1 MLHPHSW
8 TALVTCAALFL
19 YFVTS
24 AKVALTRRKHGVYA
38 PAMSGHPDVER
49 ALRVQGNT
57 LEWLPIFLPSLWLF
71 SIYWNDRLA
80 ALIGVVWIAGR
91 VLYAV
96 SYWSPT
102 GNRGPAFGIQ
112 ALATFVLLFGSAAG
126 AIRALLATGG
136 I

>member
-8 TALVTCAALFL
+8 TALVTCVALFL
-19 YFVTS
+19 YFLTS
-24 AKVALTRRKHGVYA
+24 IRVVMARVKAKIPA
-38 PAMSGHPDVER
+38 PAMSGDPDVER

-57 LEWLPIFLPSLWLF
+57 LEWLPMFLASLWMF